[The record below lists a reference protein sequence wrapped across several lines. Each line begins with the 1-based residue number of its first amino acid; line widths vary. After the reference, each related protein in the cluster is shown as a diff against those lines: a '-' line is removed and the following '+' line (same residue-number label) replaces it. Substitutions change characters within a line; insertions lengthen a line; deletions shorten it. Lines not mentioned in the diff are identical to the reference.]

1 MKKINEVYETND
13 YNMFSLLK
21 NNREV
26 NKSHVKKLS
35 KSMQKI
41 RLITPII
48 INEKGQIIDGQ
59 HRFHAQKNLNLSIPY
74 VVEEAYGEEEARI
87 LNLNTSNW
95 KLHDW
100 VRHYCNLNNNNYLMY
115 KSFKDRYCFESDQC
129 QHILTQGNF
138 KGRKVFL
145 DGHFKVGSISAA
157 NRYADDICAVK
168 PYFVHYKERF
178 FVRAMIH
185 CFKEEE
191 LGKKNLNLSNP
202 YYTHKRFLHKLK
214 YQGNSLIKCVDKK
227 SYLRLIESI
236 CNRGVQEKN
245 KMRLF

>member
-1 MKKINEVYETND
+1 MRKINEVYETND

-74 VVEEAYGEEEARI
+74 VVEEGYGEEEARI

-100 VRHYCNLNNNNYLMY
+100 VRHYCNLNNNNYNIPLGGDWRGGLYDILALGSYENM
-115 KSFKDRYCFESDQC
+115 KHYCNLYNVMSDYTV
-129 QHILTQGNF
+129 HDYIPSHSEILL
-138 KGRKVFL
+138 K
-145 DGHFKVGSISAA
+145 H
-157 NRYADDICAVK
+157 
-168 PYFVHYKERF
+168 H
-178 FVRAMIH
+178 
-185 CFKEEE
+185 
-191 LGKKNLNLSNP
+191 LSDP
-202 YYTHKRFLHKLK
+202 L
-214 YQGNSLIKCVDKK
+214 
-227 SYLRLIESI
+227 
-236 CNRGVQEKN
+236 
-245 KMRLF
+245 